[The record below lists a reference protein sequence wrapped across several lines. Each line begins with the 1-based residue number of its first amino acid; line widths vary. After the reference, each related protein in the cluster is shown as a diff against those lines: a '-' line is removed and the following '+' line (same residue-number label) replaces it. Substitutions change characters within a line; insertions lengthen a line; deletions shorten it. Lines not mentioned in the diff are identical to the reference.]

1 MVSSQIK
8 TGAHPLNRNDDIK
21 EKSNYWPISIL
32 SKVSKVCES
41 LYEQIYDFFENR
53 FPKYQCGFC
62 KDLSTQNVLLSMV
75 EKMLLTRDK
84 KDCGAMLTDLSKA
97 F

>member
-32 SKVSKVCES
+32 SKVSKVYET

-62 KDLSTQNVLLSMV
+62 KDISTQNALLSMV

-84 KDCGAMLTDLSKA
+84 KELWNHVD
-97 F
+97 